1 MKKTL
6 IFVVLLSF
14 VSVFV
19 SGCNLE
25 EDKQVNAN
33 QTLITEEKEEII
45 KDYNEVAKEFN
56 EVNSKD
62 LKLLEQEKESFF
74 VYTGRASC
82 PFCQRFAPKLYES
95 NLLNENDDVV
105 INYLNSDNES
115 DTGLYDYLSKYNIEY
130 VPNFSYFKDGILT
143 ETLQISSDITINQIS
158 DFLTSK

>member
-1 MKKTL
+1 M
-6 IFVVLLSF
+6 
-14 VSVFV
+14 
-19 SGCNLE
+19 
-25 EDKQVNAN
+25 
-33 QTLITEEKEEII
+33 
-45 KDYNEVAKEFN
+45 
-56 EVNSKD
+56 
-62 LKLLEQEKESFF
+62 KLLEQEKESFF